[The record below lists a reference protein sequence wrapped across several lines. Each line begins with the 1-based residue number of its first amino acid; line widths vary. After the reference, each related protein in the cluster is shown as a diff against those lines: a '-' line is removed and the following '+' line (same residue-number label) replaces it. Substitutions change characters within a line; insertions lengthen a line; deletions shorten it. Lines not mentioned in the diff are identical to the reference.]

1 MKPRWIIIAFVV
13 FLLSHVHVNALDR
26 TGFDELTR
34 IMDSGLVIEADIFAP
49 KTWENAA
56 KAFQRAQRAV
66 ERNKDQS
73 TVDKAV
79 TKAREYAENAIKAT
93 EVAKLSLKDYL
104 PPRDKAKKAQ
114 APVLVT
120 ELYDKAERQFLKATR
135 KVESGDVKG
144 ALKEADKAAPLFDE
158 AELEAIRV
166 DILGTADKL
175 IEKALADDAA
185 KFAPS
190 TLDKAR
196 SARERANEILAKD
209 RYNRSEAIK
218 EARLSEYEARHASNI
233 ALSVRSLKRNDQAW
247 EKLMLLYEIQMNRI
261 GEAAGLEFLPF
272 DNGPLDAANIL
283 IENLNSLQSENQQ
296 LKNERAALVTAV
308 ASQLQHTLTQLGQ
321 QDADEDLISLAEA
334 VDRRVSDLLIDMNN
348 LVQQV
353 QASRSQLAELSQ
365 AHEVASSELATRLER
380 EEKFKKA
387 KSILNPSEG
396 EVLFNASNDIVLRLS
411 GLSFD
416 VGKSEIRDEHIP
428 ILEKVKKVIEL
439 FPDAQLVVEG
449 HTDASGDPSTNL
461 RLSEKR
467 AFAVMQY
474 LRQSLLIPSDKIQ
487 SIGYGAD
494 KPIASNQTPDGRAK
508 NRRIDIL
515 VMQ

>member
-308 ASQLQHTLTQLGQ
+308 ASQLRHTLTQL
-321 QDADEDLISLAEA
+321 
-334 VDRRVSDLLIDMNN
+334 
-348 LVQQV
+348 
-353 QASRSQLAELSQ
+353 
-365 AHEVASSELATRLER
+365 
-380 EEKFKKA
+380 
-387 KSILNPSEG
+387 
-396 EVLFNASNDIVLRLS
+396 
-411 GLSFD
+411 
-416 VGKSEIRDEHIP
+416 
-428 ILEKVKKVIEL
+428 
-439 FPDAQLVVEG
+439 
-449 HTDASGDPSTNL
+449 
-461 RLSEKR
+461 
-467 AFAVMQY
+467 
-474 LRQSLLIPSDKIQ
+474 
-487 SIGYGAD
+487 
-494 KPIASNQTPDGRAK
+494 
-508 NRRIDIL
+508 
-515 VMQ
+515 